1 MDERVSNRAHD
12 CPARDTEQYTHACGA
27 FLVATFASLSCLPAC
42 SDDGVPIPPT
52 PTSYRLTFA
61 GTDQSKPPRTVSAT
75 IDWTN
80 NLFVAGMNGK
90 DASLTLVRDGN
101 TWHLPSGVQPT
112 FPFTLQQPV
121 FADLAPV
128 LDDLWINELSLRP
141 TDGGCA
147 GSVSGGLSSNY
158 GGGDVV
164 VSYELGPGFD
174 CVVDHVGPAFG
185 AGRGPLN
192 PVDLRYIGA
201 DEYVGPP
208 VTAGLVDSTGN
219 TIALAP
225 TGSAESPYGTSRL
238 SVAAVLAFGSAYTLV
253 ASGTDL
259 AGNTG
264 TSFTQIATGPD
275 PGLFSQDGFE
285 GPINAAMSSLVKVV
299 EAPAMPIPTGKKAL
313 AITKTWSGMAYAR
326 FTARLQAPP
335 GATAVKVTYVRFRV
349 AAPDAT
355 SDESHIIWTVG
366 VPNTTAVAVY
376 DKDQPPVTA
385 EARPWTSD
393 PTAQGA
399 SGWYS
404 QPQTLSFPLP
414 APATWGE
421 VLFDVLSDQFT
432 TSFEADG
439 AFLLDDLRVE

>member
-1 MDERVSNRAHD
+1 
-12 CPARDTEQYTHACGA
+12 
-27 FLVATFASLSCLPAC
+27 
-42 SDDGVPIPPT
+42 
-52 PTSYRLTFA
+52 
-61 GTDQSKPPRTVSAT
+61 
-75 IDWTN
+75 
-80 NLFVAGMNGK
+80 MN
-90 DASLTLVRDGN
+90 LVRDES
-101 TWHLPSGVQPT
+101 TWHLPIGVQPT

-121 FADLAPV
+121 FVDVAPV
-128 LDDLWINELSLRP
+128 LDDLWINGLSLRP
-141 TDGGCA
+141 TDSGCA
-147 GSVSGGLSSNY
+147 GSVSGGVSSNY

-164 VSYELGPGFD
+164 ASYELGPGLD
-174 CVVDHVGPAFG
+174 CVVDHVGPAFS
-185 AGRGPLN
+185 AGGGTLN

-201 DEYVGPP
+201 DEYVGSS
-208 VTAGLVDSTGN
+208 VTASLLDATGN
-219 TIALAP
+219 TIVLAP

-238 SVAAVLAFGSAYTLV
+238 NVAAALAFGSAYALV
-253 ASGTDL
+253 TSGTDL
-259 AGNTG
+259 PGNTG
-264 TSFTQIATGPD
+264 TSSKQIATDPD
-275 PGLFSQDGFE
+275 PGLFAQDGFE

-313 AITKTWSGMAYAR
+313 AMTKLWSGMAYAR

-355 SDESHIIWTVG
+355 SIESHMIWTVG

-376 DKDQPPVTA
+376 DKDRPPVTA
-385 EARPWTSD
+385 ESRPWASD
-393 PTAQGA
+393 PTVQGA

-414 APATWGE
+414 APATGGE
-421 VLFDVLSDQFT
+421 VLFDVFSDRFT